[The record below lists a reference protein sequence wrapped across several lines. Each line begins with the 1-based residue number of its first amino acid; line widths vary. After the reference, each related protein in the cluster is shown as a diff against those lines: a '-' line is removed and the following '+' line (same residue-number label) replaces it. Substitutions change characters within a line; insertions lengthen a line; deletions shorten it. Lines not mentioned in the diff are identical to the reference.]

1 MFFETESLNR
11 MSREIGGF
19 ADDLSAALNVKTMIT
34 KIPFF
39 SLCKNEYLNLGHIFM
54 RT

>member
-1 MFFETESLNR
+1 MFFETESLNG

-39 SLCKNEYLNLGHIFM
+39 SQSFPKLTYFS
-54 RT
+54 